1 MIKINLL
8 SEGKKPA
15 AVRRTKA
22 AAGPKSFREDVATW
36 AFAGSLLLVLAGLG
50 VYGWMLWSELAAKEK
65 QIKEAK
71 IEVNKLAAII
81 REVDDYKKKKADL
94 EHKIRIITELKANQR
109 GPVQVMDEVSRGL
122 PELLW
127 LTGLEMNN
135 NTLRLRGKTFNMTA
149 VATLLDNLD
158 RVQEFQEPELLD
170 SKREGE
176 VYDFSLQVAYK
187 PVPVAVPGTGEAAPE
202 AAAPASATKVGG

>member
-15 AVRRTKA
+15 AVRRTKSA
-22 AAGPKSFREDVATW
+22 PGPKSFREDIATW

-50 VYGWMLWSELAAKEK
+50 IYGWMLWSELAAKEK

-149 VATLLDNLD
+149 VATLIDNLD
-158 RVQEFQEPELLD
+158 RVPEFQEPELLD

-187 PVPVAVPGTGEAAPE
+187 PVPVTVPGTGDAASEAV
-202 AAAPASATKVGG
+202 APASATKVGG